1 MLKTRTVFVVGA
13 GANVKFDFPL
23 GGQLK
28 QEIAALAHI
37 DIVYGRP
44 SGGDPRIAAAA
55 LLSANNALPAI
66 ERLIKA
72 GDQIARAMPAAVS
85 IDTFLNSREGD
96 ADINLMGKLGIAKAI
111 LASER
116 RSPLYVCTVHEAA
129 LSRPD
134 THSFAFDDID
144 SSVFHNQPESWLG
157 KFAALVCQGFH
168 AEHLDSLFENASFI
182 IFNYD
187 RCVEH
192 YLWHHLQQYFG
203 IGVDAASALLAKVN
217 FHHPYGSV
225 GALPWQTNTNFSV
238 RFGHEPS
245 AADLLKVAAG
255 IRTFTES
262 VNGTDRGELVHDLR
276 DSSRVIFLGFGFTP
290 QNMEL
295 LTLPARGLVDNVYAT
310 ALSMSDNSCAAIK
323 DSVREAFGLPS
334 DRDSGLLPAISVH
347 PELPVE
353 KLFDHYS
360 LRFCR

>member
-28 QEIAALAHI
+28 QEIATLTHI

-44 SGGDPRIAAAA
+44 SGGDPQIAAAA

-72 GDQIARAMPAAVS
+72 GAQIARAMPAAVS
-85 IDTFLNSREGD
+85 IDTFLHSREGD

-116 RSPLYVCTVHEAA
+116 RSPLYVRTVHEAA
-129 LSRPD
+129 LSHSD
-134 THSFAFDDID
+134 TQSFAFDDNE
-144 SSVFHNQPESWLG
+144 SSVFHNQPDSWLG

-168 AEHLDSLFENASFI
+168 AEHLDSLFENVSFV

-203 IGVDAASALLAKVN
+203 ISVDAASALLAKVN
-217 FHHPYGSV
+217 FHHPYGCV

-245 AADLLKVAAG
+245 AADLLKVATG
-255 IRTFTES
+255 IKTFTES
-262 VNGTDRGELVHDLR
+262 VNGKNRGELLDDLG
-276 DSSRVIFLGFGFTP
+276 DAQRVIFLGFGFTP
-290 QNMEL
+290 QNMTL
-295 LTLPARGLVDNVYAT
+295 LTLPASGLVENVYAT
-310 ALSMSDNSCAAIK
+310 ALSMSNDSCAAIE
-323 DSVREAFGLPS
+323 DSVRDAFCVSSGHESRGLPEIRLHA
-334 DRDSGLLPAISVH
+334 DLT
-347 PELPVE
+347 VE

-360 LRFCR
+360 LRLSR